1 MIHKMQVMCN
11 TRRLDNAG
19 KGGYNDSTAGTE
31 FAVNLGTKNALKRKI
46 LHTEPFD
53 RVVAFVPETTETE
66 PTRKFKADWRN
77 ENFRR
82 SSLTWV
88 SLFFLAIV
96 YPLGTLL
103 TTDDPIKMLES
114 LDDTLR
120 LILFVST
127 IVIQWF
133 IFLLI
138 FGTTFRENTG
148 LAGLG
153 FKRIRLVDFFWA
165 FAFLAASNL
174 ILSGLALLLAELG
187 MPMLGEI
194 KFLIPQDTTGRI
206 VWFFLSLTAGICEE
220 TAFRGYLMTRLR
232 LIGGFQNWVLPTIIS
247 AVVFGACHAYQGIP
261 GLIII
266 SVYGALFSLMFIYTR
281 TIWPVIIA
289 HFFQDFM
296 ALFFPQ

>member
-1 MIHKMQVMCN
+1 MQ
-11 TRRLDNAG
+11 
-19 KGGYNDSTAGTE
+19 
-31 FAVNLGTKNALKRKI
+31 
-46 LHTEPFD
+46 TEPFD
-53 RVVAFVPETTETE
+53 RVVAYTPETDYAGSFG
-66 PTRKFKADWRN
+66 KFKIDWRN

-82 SSLTWV
+82 SSLTWI

-96 YPLGTLL
+96 YPLGSLSTV
-103 TTDDPIKMLES
+103 DDPIKLLES

-165 FAFLAASNL
+165 LAFLGASNV
-174 ILSGLALLLAELG
+174 ILSGLAFILAKVGLPMHGEIELLL
-187 MPMLGEI
+187 
-194 KFLIPQDTTGRI
+194 PQDATGRV

-232 LIGGFQNWVLPTIIS
+232 LIGGFRNWTWPTIIS
-247 AVVFGACHAYQGIP
+247 AVVFGVCHAYQGLP
-261 GLIII
+261 GLIVIT
-266 SVYGALFSLMFIYTR
+266 VYGALFSLLFVYTR

-296 ALFFPQ
+296 ALFIPQ